1 MGCGF
6 LCVWGFESCG
16 GLVGFLACPHWVS
29 MDKAP
34 SLLCLEWEYFRSLL
48 QRTRLCFWQQ
58 QKVLHSFS
66 VKKTAFSAS
75 WFYTRCYF
83 LVSSNAANCVSESI
97 SRVPMPKHGVL
108 HCVSHLAFTFCVQL
122 GSLRNTSVQTKKN
135 TASSPFDLVSE
146 LFVVP
151 TTSHGLETTLRSVS
165 KTQTRFTEKM
175 CQVPEEGWSWL
186 LP

>member
-1 MGCGF
+1 M
-6 LCVWGFESCG
+6 
-16 GLVGFLACPHWVS
+16 
-29 MDKAP
+29 
-34 SLLCLEWEYFRSLL
+34 
-48 QRTRLCFWQQ
+48 
-58 QKVLHSFS
+58 LHSFS
-66 VKKTAFSAS
+66 VKNSIFCPLCFFQRTDVA
-75 WFYTRCYF
+75 YPTRHRLHTLHTRIYF

-165 KTQTRFTEKM
+165 KTQTRFTKKM

>member
-1 MGCGF
+1 MLHVCKGKKQHFLPAGF
-6 LCVWGFESCG
+6 
-16 GLVGFLACPHWVS
+16 
-29 MDKAP
+29 
-34 SLLCLEWEYFRSLL
+34 Y
-48 QRTRLCFWQQ
+48 QRTDVAYPTRHRLHT
-58 QKVLHSFS
+58 LH
-66 VKKTAFSAS
+66 
-75 WFYTRCYF
+75 TRIYF
-83 LVSSNAANCVSESI
+83 LVSSNAATCVSEST
-97 SRVPMPKHGVL
+97 SRVPMPRHGVL
-108 HCVSHLAFTFCVQL
+108 HCVSHLAFTFCMQL

-165 KTQTRFTEKM
+165 KTQTRFTKKM